1 MLLTFRHQQKQ
12 HGIVLEETGD
22 SSANDDRHSEDQNS
36 KEDFKFNY
44 HKAKM
49 RFGLLLA
56 DINDAI
62 KEGDGERIRNLYK
75 VAVLLFKC
83 YSHTKYAYS
92 TLLFLTKI
100 SAILPLARAESL
112 IANRFC
118 NAHGKLGKNISMDL
132 FLEFKNR
139 SVKACTDLLGS
150 NFREDSAQRIARST
164 SINEKVLSSVD
175 TDCNNSKADKSRSK
189 TDPRDAVRQVVL
201 DLLAEEGFV
210 FSPGRKGYPSFPEMS
225 PNLIN
230 GLDYRDM
237 YNWMREKL
245 DEWEKIYEH

>member
-1 MLLTFRHQQKQ
+1 MFISHNGFVIFILLLTFRHKQKQ
-12 HGIVLEETGD
+12 HGSVLEETGD
-22 SSANDDRHSEDQNS
+22 SSANDDRHSEDQKS

-62 KEGDGERIRNLYK
+62 KEGDGECIRNLYK

-83 YSHTKYAYS
+83 YGHTKYAYS

-150 NFREDSAQRIARST
+150 NFSEDSAQRIARST

-201 DLLAEEGFV
+201 DLLAEEVCLF
-210 FSPGRKGYPSFPEMS
+210 PGKKGLSLLPRNESKPY
-225 PNLIN
+225 
-230 GLDYRDM
+230 
-237 YNWMREKL
+237 
-245 DEWEKIYEH
+245 

>member
-1 MLLTFRHQQKQ
+1 M
-12 HGIVLEETGD
+12 EETGD
-22 SSANDDRHSEDQNS
+22 SSANDDRHSEDQKS

-44 HKAKM
+44 HKGKT

-62 KEGDGERIRNLYK
+62 KEGDGERIWNLYK
-75 VAVLLFKC
+75 VAVHLFKC
-83 YSHTKYAYS
+83 YGHTKYAYS
-92 TLLFLTKI
+92 TLLFITKI
-100 SAILPLARAESL
+100 SAILPLARTESL

-118 NAHGKLGKNISMDL
+118 NAHGKLGKNISMDQ

-150 NFREDSAQRIARST
+150 NFSEDSAQRIARST

-189 TDPRDAVRQVVL
+189 TDRRDAVRQVVL
-201 DLLAEEGFV
+201 DLLAEEVFV
-210 FSPGRKGYPSFPEMS
+210 FSPERKGYTSFPEMS

-230 GLDYRDM
+230 GLDYKDM

>member
-22 SSANDDRHSEDQNS
+22 SSANDDRHSKDQKS
-36 KEDFKFNY
+36 KEDLKFNY

-62 KEGDGERIRNLYK
+62 KEGDGERIWNLYK

-118 NAHGKLGKNISMDL
+118 NAHGKLGKNIYGS
-132 FLEFKNR
+132 
-139 SVKACTDLLGS
+139 LLGVQ
-150 NFREDSAQRIARST
+150 EQI
-164 SINEKVLSSVD
+164 
-175 TDCNNSKADKSRSK
+175 C
-189 TDPRDAVRQVVL
+189 
-201 DLLAEEGFV
+201 EG
-210 FSPGRKGYPSFPEMS
+210 
-225 PNLIN
+225 L
-230 GLDYRDM
+230 
-237 YNWMREKL
+237 
-245 DEWEKIYEH
+245 H